1 MMKDSRPAW
10 IRKGKGMAAQTT
22 SLDRL
27 RVDHIGSLLRPDSLK
42 QAFRRHDAGEM
53 NDEGL
58 HLAEDDAIRRVI
70 SLQEAHGMPVVS
82 DGEFRRHGFQESFGE
97 AVSGFDSTPP
107 VYTGANAG
115 GRSWSP
121 GRRETGITAP
131 GPAIGNRRPAKE
143 RLQLSRNVILDEYR
157 FGSQVATVPVK
168 VTLIGPDR
176 ISQRFEWESSQSVYA
191 DMDAFLADV
200 IAIER
205 RMIAEVVAAGCRYVQ
220 VDAPGFTAYV
230 DPPSLER
237 MRSRGED
244 PMENLDR
251 SIRAENAIVAGF
263 PDVTFAIH
271 ICRGNGAGWHREG
284 HYDAIAEQLF
294 SRLAHQRLLLE
305 YDTERAGSF
314 NALRFVPKD
323 KMAVLGLIS
332 TKLAS
337 VETVDELSRR
347 VEEAA
352 RFLPLDQLGLSP
364 QCGFASGIEGNPIGE
379 DAQWSKLDVML
390 RTAEKIWGI

>member
-1 MMKDSRPAW
+1 
-10 IRKGKGMAAQTT
+10 MATEATRA
-22 SLDRL
+22 LDRL
-27 RVDHIGSLLRPDSLK
+27 RIDHIGSFLRPQSLK
-42 QAFRRHDAGEM
+42 DAFRRHDAGEID
-53 NDEGL
+53 DEAL
-58 HLAEDDAIRRVI
+58 RLAEDEAIRRVI
-70 SLQEAHGMPVVS
+70 GLQEAHGLPIVT
-82 DGEFRRHGFQESFGE
+82 DGEFHRHGFQESFGE

-107 VYTGANAG
+107 VYTGANPRG
-115 GRSWSP
+115 GSWSP
-121 GRRETGITAP
+121 GRRETGVTAP
-131 GPAIGNRRPAKE
+131 GPAIGNRRPARE
-143 RLQLSRNVILDEYR
+143 RLRLKHNVILDEYR
-157 FGSQVATVPVK
+157 FARQVAKAPAK

-176 ISQRFEWESSQSVYA
+176 ISQRFEWESSQRVYA
-191 DMDAFLADV
+191 DMDAFLEGV
-200 IAIER
+200 VEIER
-205 RMIAEVVAAGCRYVQ
+205 RMIAAVVAEGCRYVQ

-251 SIRAENAIVAGF
+251 SIRAENAIIAGF

-271 ICRGNGAGWHREG
+271 VCRGNGAGWHREG

-314 NALRFVPKD
+314 DALRFVPKG

-337 VETVDELSRR
+337 VETADELSRR

-352 RFLPLDQLGLSP
+352 RFLPLDQLALSP
-364 QCGFASGIEGNPIGE
+364 QCGFASGIEGNPISE
-379 DAQWSKLDVML
+379 DAQWAKIDVMR
-390 RTAEKIWGI
+390 RTAETIWGS